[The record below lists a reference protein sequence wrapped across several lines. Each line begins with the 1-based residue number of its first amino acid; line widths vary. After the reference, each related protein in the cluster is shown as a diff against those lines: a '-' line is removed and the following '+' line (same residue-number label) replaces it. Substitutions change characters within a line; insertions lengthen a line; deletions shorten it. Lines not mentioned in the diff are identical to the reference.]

1 MYGVC
6 GRMCMYVFTCVCVCV
21 CVCVCPVCVCR
32 PEVILRAH
40 GPPDSLRQ
48 GLSLMFPQDLIQDWT
63 LT

>member
-1 MYGVC
+1 MVC
-6 GRMCMYVFTCVCVCV
+6 VVGCVCMCSRVCVCV